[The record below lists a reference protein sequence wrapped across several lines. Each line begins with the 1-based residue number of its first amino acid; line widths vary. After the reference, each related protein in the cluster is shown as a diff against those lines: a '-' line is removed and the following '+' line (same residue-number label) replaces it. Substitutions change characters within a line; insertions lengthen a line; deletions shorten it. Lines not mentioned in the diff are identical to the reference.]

1 MIEHKSM
8 IEYEK
13 NIILEKLR
21 MTEIKLREVEKEN
34 KKLRKQ
40 IKILLDR

>member
-1 MIEHKSM
+1 M

-13 NIILEKLR
+13 NIILEKLK
-21 MTEIKLREVEKEN
+21 MTENKLREIEKEN

-40 IKILLDR
+40 IKMLLDK